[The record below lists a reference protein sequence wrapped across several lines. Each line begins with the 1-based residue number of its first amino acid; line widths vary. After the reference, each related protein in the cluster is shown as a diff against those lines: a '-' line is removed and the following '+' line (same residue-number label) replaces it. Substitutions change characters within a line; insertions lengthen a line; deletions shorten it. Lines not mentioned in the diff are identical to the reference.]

1 MSAVSKFLNRS
12 ETAGLVQFSSCWLD
26 TCKSGMF
33 SGLEVAQHRLQLACS
48 FPPRPPCKE
57 QTKHQTPSPSAAA
70 VAQQLAT
77 ERPNMGSGAAANTER
92 GAGQGGPRH
101 QKQPNSHAWKLTA
114 WPAPGRKRAREAAD
128 RGGKIYAETKR
139 ASQIE
144 EDRGA

>member
-1 MSAVSKFLNRS
+1 MLQKVPVSAVSKFLKRS
-12 ETAGLVQFSSCWLD
+12 ETAGLVQISSRWLD

-57 QTKHQTPSPSAAA
+57 QTKHQTPSSAA

-101 QKQPNSHAWKLTA
+101 QKQPNSRAWKLTA
-114 WPAPGRKRAREAAD
+114 WTAPGRKRAREAD

-139 ASQIE
+139 
-144 EDRGA
+144 

>member
-1 MSAVSKFLNRS
+1 MLARYMQIRNVFRPRS
-12 ETAGLVQFSSCWLD
+12 GSTLAPAGLL
-26 TCKSGMF
+26 
-33 SGLEVAQHRLQLACS
+33 
-48 FPPRPPCKE
+48 FPATATMQRTDK
-57 QTKHQTPSPSAAA
+57 TPDSLPLGGGGGPAAGRR
-70 VAQQLAT
+70 